1 MTKPYWR
8 YEPGTREADKE
19 IDKVVGEGWEIILDK
34 NTRGVVHVT
43 SLIIGGAESDGYD
56 AAQIETK
63 EDYQAFQ
70 KALKGYAKKLGW

>member
-8 YEPGTREADKE
+8 YEPEENEEDKK
-19 IDKVVGEGWEIILDK
+19 IDKITGKGWEIILDK
-34 NTRGVVHVT
+34 NTRGIVHVT
-43 SLIIGGAESDGYD
+43 SLIIDWPESDGYD

-70 KALKGYAKKLGW
+70 NALKEYAKKLGW